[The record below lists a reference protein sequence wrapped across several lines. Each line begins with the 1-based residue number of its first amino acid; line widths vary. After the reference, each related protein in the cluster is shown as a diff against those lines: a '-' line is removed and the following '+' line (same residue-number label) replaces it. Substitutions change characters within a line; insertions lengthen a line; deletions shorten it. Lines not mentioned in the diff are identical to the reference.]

1 MIKYILFCDKKKKKL
16 QGEGEF
22 LRYPRDQWRKVNF
35 CPLGGAELWENR
47 GKAQAGMAWGGRWA
61 KPPDVG
67 EFSEK
72 H

>member
-35 CPLGGAELWENR
+35 CPLEGAELWEKQ
-47 GKAQAGMAWGGRWA
+47 GQSSGWHGAGSPGR
-61 KPPDVG
+61 KPPELG
-67 EFSEK
+67 EFK
-72 H
+72 NK